1 MPQFTWKNIG
11 NFLINRMMFTQADPL
26 LEEEEEICENW
37 TALQQTGEDM
47 IWEFPTTIE

>member
-1 MPQFTWKNIG
+1 MPQCTWKNIG

-26 LEEEEEICENW
+26 LEEEIGENW